1 MPEPKI
7 LFNSSTG
14 SDTAASGAGPTT
26 ALTGTGASL
35 SSTTA
40 VDLSADSPNLAG
52 VATDGS
58 ACLWVSTSSG
68 RQFAKIT
75 AVNNS
80 TKVVTVALA
89 YGVTE
94 TGRTWAIGGKRAT
107 LDATSSRTL
116 FGATTGTVHSTGW
129 QAGWEAVL
137 ETDQTITSTLI
148 FSGPNSAGF
157 VNLRSNVDGTTR
169 TITCSANTS
178 AINWV
183 ISGWPAMCEFRDI
196 KIQNS
201 NATKTSANAVIL
213 SGSGSNRNMLFRRC
227 VLGDPTNTL
236 QQAINPNGVI
246 ASCNFIDCCIQNCAG
261 IAIDSTGSVTM
272 YGCLVRNNTGTVG
285 LRVNGAP
292 VSVHNSVFHNN
303 SGDHTQFNFTNFSGL
318 AIIADSTFDAAG
330 SDSLSNEVGSGG
342 LSGYHAINCNFTTGG
357 GFGVR
362 GALVSEL
369 PNCSAINCNFGS
381 GSDANTSGAISGTLY
396 ERDNIAAASSYVNK
410 AGADYSPGANI
421 QAKGFPLSPAT
432 LGAGQSVATSSIDI
446 GANQSAGGG
455 GGGLI
460 LLRPMNGGYS
470 A

>member
-7 LFNSSTG
+7 LFNVSTG

-40 VDLSADSPNLAG
+40 VDLSADSPNLSG

-75 AVNNS
+75 AVNNT

-107 LDATSSRTL
+107 LDAASSRTL
-116 FGATTGTVHSTGW
+116 FGATSGTVHTTGW
-129 QAGWEAVL
+129 QPGWEVIL

-148 FSGPNSAGF
+148 FSGPNSTGF
-157 VNLRSNVDGTTR
+157 VNFRSNVDGTLR

-178 AINWV
+178 AVNWV
-183 ISGWPAMCEFRDI
+183 IGGWLASCEIRDI

-227 VLGDPTNTL
+227 ILGDPTNTI
-236 QQAINPNGVI
+236 QQAISPSGVT
-246 ASCNFIDCCIQNCAG
+246 ASCNFIDSCIQNCAG
-261 IAIDSTGSVTM
+261 IAIDSTASVTM
-272 YGCLVRNNTGTVG
+272 YGCLIRNNTGTVG

-292 VSVHNSVFHNN
+292 INVHNSIFHDN
-303 SGDHTQFNFTNFSGL
+303 SGDHIQLNLTNFTGL
-318 AIIADSTFDAAG
+318 ALIADCTLDAPG
-330 SDSLSNEVGSGG
+330 SDSLSNEIGSGG
-342 LSGYHAINCNFTTGG
+342 LNGYHAINCNFTTGG

-362 GALVSEL
+362 GAVVSEL

-381 GSDANTSGAISGTLY
+381 GADANASGAISGTLY
-396 ERDNIAAASSYVNK
+396 ERDNIAEAGSYANK
-410 AGADYSPGANI
+410 AGGNYSPGANI
-421 QAKGFPLSPAT
+421 QAKGYPLSPAT
-432 LGAGQSVATSSIDI
+432 LGAGQSVATSTIDI

-455 GGGLI
+455 GGLI
-460 LLRPMNGGYS
+460 LPRPMNGGLL
-470 A
+470 

>member
-7 LFNSSTG
+7 LFNASTG

-35 SSTTA
+35 AASTSVNLIA
-40 VDLSADSPNLAG
+40 DNPDLSG

-75 AVNNS
+75 GVNNT

-107 LDATSSRTL
+107 LDAASSRTL
-116 FGATTGTVHSTGW
+116 FGATSGTIHTAGW
-129 QAGWEAVL
+129 QAGWEAIL
-137 ETDQTITSTLI
+137 ETNQTITSTLI
-148 FSGPNSAGF
+148 FSGPNIPGF

-169 TITCSANTS
+169 TITCSANAS

-183 ISGWPAMCEFRDI
+183 ISGWVAMCEVRDV

-213 SGSGSNRNMLFRRC
+213 SGSGSSRNMLFRRC
-227 VLGDPTNTL
+227 VLGDPTNTI
-236 QQAINPNGVI
+236 QQAISPSGVS
-246 ASCNFIDCCIQNCAG
+246 ASCNFIDCTIQNCAG
-261 IAIDSTGSVTM
+261 IAIDSSSSVTM
-272 YGCLVRNNTGTVG
+272 YGCLVRNNVGTVAV
-285 LRVNGAP
+285 RVNSAP
-292 VSVHNSVFHNN
+292 ISVHNSLFHNN
-303 SGDHTQFNFTNFSGL
+303 SGDHIQINLTNFAGL
-318 AIIADSTFDAAG
+318 AIVADSTFDGAG
-330 SDSLSNEVGSGG
+330 SDSISNELGSGG
-342 LSGYHAINCNFTTGG
+342 LNGFHIINCNFTTGG

-369 PNCSAINCNFGS
+369 PNCSAVNCNFGS
-381 GSDANTSGAISGTLY
+381 GSDANTLGTISGTLY
-396 ERDNIAAASSYVNK
+396 ERDNIAAEGSYVNK
-410 AGADYSPGANI
+410 AGRNYSPGPNLK
-421 QAKGFPLSPAT
+421 AKGYPLSPAT

-446 GANQSAGGG
+446 GAIQSAGGSG
-455 GGGLI
+455 GVFDPLNHPLI
-460 LLRPMNGGYS
+460 L
-470 A
+470 